1 MPAACRWLVRKT
13 RRSPYAAAGSADG
26 LDRMMLSDL
35 TRRLTKPRCR
45 TLAVAA
51 SVWLAAAL
59 PISVLVERSAFAA
72 SDVPSSGATSS
83 SSTASPAHPASAA
96 PASSG
101 AMPSSG
107 ASAVHRA
114 SSANGASAASAVN
127 HAAPTNG
134 ASAASGVHRAA
145 AASGASGA
153 SAVNHAAPTNGA
165 SAASAVNHAAP
176 ASGASAASAVHHAAP
191 ASAASA
197 ASTVNHAAPAGAAS
211 AASAAST
218 ALPASTASPAS
229 AASGTP
235 ASEAEAPAPTPP
247 RRHAPLSADE
257 AKNATARAVD
267 MHKDFTQEVTR
278 RLNVPASEQRAYG
291 VRLQKAL
298 ADANLGDLA
307 GEYIV
312 MVDRAPNV
320 QALFIYFRAMPT
332 NAWLMIGASPV
343 GTGWPGKYD
352 HFLTPL
358 GVFHHSPDNMDFRAE
373 GTTNDNGIRGYGHRD
388 MRIYDFGWVDG
399 ERGWGKGGKSPMR
412 FQMHATDPDR
422 LEALLGIRHS
432 KGCVRIPA
440 SLNTFLD
447 RHGILDDDYQAR
459 VEAGKSLWV
468 LRHDRDITPIAGR
481 YLVVIDSARKT
492 RPAWSPA
499 PGRNAWSKLP
509 KNGDTAD

>member
-1 MPAACRWLVRKT
+1 MRK
-13 RRSPYAAAGSADG
+13 
-26 LDRMMLSDL
+26 
-35 TRRLTKPRCR
+35 
-45 TLAVAA
+45 
-51 SVWLAAAL
+51 
-59 PISVLVERSAFAA
+59 E
-72 SDVPSSGATSS
+72 
-83 SSTASPAHPASAA
+83 
-96 PASSG
+96 
-101 AMPSSG
+101 
-107 ASAVHRA
+107 
-114 SSANGASAASAVN
+114 
-127 HAAPTNG
+127 
-134 ASAASGVHRAA
+134 
-145 AASGASGA
+145 
-153 SAVNHAAPTNGA
+153 
-165 SAASAVNHAAP
+165 
-176 ASGASAASAVHHAAP
+176 
-191 ASAASA
+191 
-197 ASTVNHAAPAGAAS
+197 
-211 AASAAST
+211 
-218 ALPASTASPAS
+218 
-229 AASGTP
+229 
-235 ASEAEAPAPTPP
+235 
-247 RRHAPLSADE
+247 
-257 AKNATARAVD
+257 
-267 MHKDFTQEVTR
+267 FTQEVTR

-320 QALFIYFRAMPT
+320 QALFIYFRATPT

-373 GTTNDNGIRGYGHRD
+373 GTTNENGIRGYGHRD

-481 YLVVIDSARKT
+481 YLVVIDGARKT

>member
-1 MPAACRWLVRKT
+1 MPQACRWLAREM
-13 RRSPYAAAGSADG
+13 RRSQRATAGSADG
-26 LDRMMLSDL
+26 FDRMMLSDL
-35 TRRLTKPRCR
+35 TRRLSRPRCR
-45 TLAVAA
+45 TLAVATY
-51 SVWLAAAL
+51 VWLVAAV
-59 PISVLVERSAFAA
+59 PISVLVARPAFAA
-72 SDVPSSGATSS
+72 SDVPSATATSS
-83 SSTASPAHPASAA
+83 SSTASAAHPAS
-96 PASSG
+96 PAHVSSE
-101 AMPSSG
+101 
-107 ASAVHRA
+107 
-114 SSANGASAASAVN
+114 
-127 HAAPTNG
+127 
-134 ASAASGVHRAA
+134 
-145 AASGASGA
+145 
-153 SAVNHAAPTNGA
+153 
-165 SAASAVNHAAP
+165 
-176 ASGASAASAVHHAAP
+176 AAP

-197 ASTVNHAAPAGAAS
+197 ASA
-211 AASAAST
+211 
-218 ALPASTASPAS
+218 ASPAS
-229 AASGTP
+229 AASATP

-247 RRHAPLSADE
+247 RRHPPLSAEE
-257 AKNATARAVD
+257 ARNATARAID
-267 MHKDFTQEVTR
+267 MRKRFTQEVTR

-291 VRLQKAL
+291 DRLQNAL
-298 ADANLGDLA
+298 ADADLGDLA
-307 GEYIV
+307 GEYV
-312 MVDRAPNV
+312 ALVDRAPNV
-320 QALFIYFRAMPT
+320 QALFIYFRATPS

-373 GTTNDNGIRGYGHRD
+373 GTTNDNGIRGYGKRD

-422 LEALLGIRHS
+422 LEPLLGIRHS

-447 RHGILDDDYQAR
+447 THGILDDDYQAR

-468 LRHDRDITPIAGR
+468 LRRDRDITPIAGR
-481 YLVVIDSARKT
+481 YLAVIDSARKT

>member
-1 MPAACRWLVRKT
+1 MSAACRWLARKT
-13 RRSPYAAAGSADG
+13 RRSPYAAAVSADG

-35 TRRLTKPRCR
+35 TRSLPKPRCR

-51 SVWLAAAL
+51 SMWLAAAL

-72 SDVPSSGATSS
+72 SDVPSSAATSS
-83 SSTASPAHPASAA
+83 SSTASAAHPASGAS
-96 PASSG
+96 ASSA
-101 AMPSSG
+101 AMPSSA

-114 SSANGASAASAVN
+114 SSANGASAASAV
-127 HAAPTNG
+127 HRASPASG
-134 ASAASGVHRAA
+134 ASAAS
-145 AASGASGA
+145 S
-153 SAVNHAAPTNGA
+153 VNHAAPTNG
-165 SAASAVNHAAP
+165 S
-176 ASGASAASAVHHAAP
+176 SAASAVHHAAP

-197 ASTVNHAAPAGAAS
+197 ASVVNHAASAS
-211 AASAAST
+211 AASAASS
-218 ALPASTASPAS
+218 ASTASPAS

-247 RRHAPLSADE
+247 RRHPPLSADE
-257 AKNATARAVD
+257 AKNATARAID
-267 MHKDFTQEVTR
+267 MRKEFTQEVTR

-320 QALFIYFRAMPT
+320 QALFIYFRATPT

-358 GVFHHSPDNMDFRAE
+358 GVFHHTPDNMDFRAE
-373 GTTNDNGIRGYGHRD
+373 GTTNDNGIRGYGQRD

>member
-1 MPAACRWLVRKT
+1 MPAACRWLARKT
-13 RRSPYAAAGSADG
+13 RRSPYAAAVSADG

-35 TRRLTKPRCR
+35 TRRLPKSRCR

-51 SVWLAAAL
+51 SMWLAAAL

-83 SSTASPAHPASAA
+83 SSTASAAHPASGAS
-96 PASSG
+96 ASSA
-101 AMPSSG
+101 AMPSSA

-114 SSANGASAASAVN
+114 SSANGASAASAV
-127 HAAPTNG
+127 HRASPASG
-134 ASAASGVHRAA
+134 ASAAS
-145 AASGASGA
+145 S
-153 SAVNHAAPTNGA
+153 VNHAAPTNG
-165 SAASAVNHAAP
+165 S
-176 ASGASAASAVHHAAP
+176 SAASAVHHAAP

-197 ASTVNHAAPAGAAS
+197 ASVVNHAASAS
-211 AASAAST
+211 AASAASSAST
-218 ALPASTASPAS
+218 ASPASAASTASPAS

-247 RRHAPLSADE
+247 RRHPPLSADE
-257 AKNATARAVD
+257 AKNATARAID
-267 MHKDFTQEVTR
+267 MRKEFTQEVTR

-320 QALFIYFRAMPT
+320 QALFIYFRATPT

-358 GVFHHSPDNMDFRAE
+358 GVFHHTPDNMDFRAE
-373 GTTNDNGIRGYGHRD
+373 GTTNDNGIRGYGQRD

>member
-1 MPAACRWLVRKT
+1 M
-13 RRSPYAAAGSADG
+13 RRSPRAAAGSADG
-26 LDRMMLSDL
+26 FDRMMLPDL
-35 TRRLTKPRCR
+35 TRRLPKPRCR
-45 TLAVAA
+45 SLAVATY
-51 SVWLAAAL
+51 VWLAAAVL
-59 PISVLVERSAFAA
+59 IPVLVARPAVAA
-72 SDVPSSGATSS
+72 SDVPSATATSS
-83 SSTASPAHPASAA
+83 SSTASAAHPAS
-96 PASSG
+96 PAH
-101 AMPSSG
+101 
-107 ASAVHRA
+107 ASPV
-114 SSANGASAASAVN
+114 
-127 HAAPTNG
+127 
-134 ASAASGVHRAA
+134 
-145 AASGASGA
+145 SGASGA
-153 SAVNHAAPTNGA
+153 S
-165 SAASAVNHAAP
+165 
-176 ASGASAASAVHHAAP
+176 P

-197 ASTVNHAAPAGAAS
+197 GSPAS
-211 AASAAST
+211 A
-218 ALPASTASPAS
+218 AS

-247 RRHAPLSADE
+247 RRHPPLSADE
-257 AKNATARAVD
+257 AKNATERAID
-267 MHKDFTQEVTR
+267 MRKRFTQEVTR

-291 VRLQKAL
+291 VRLQNAL
-298 ADANLGDLA
+298 ADADLGDLA
-307 GEYIV
+307 GEYV
-312 MVDRAPNV
+312 AMVDRAPNV
-320 QALFIYFRAMPT
+320 QALFIYFRATPS

-373 GTTNDNGIRGYGHRD
+373 GTTNDNGIRGYGVRD

-422 LEALLGIRHS
+422 LEPLLGIRHS

-468 LRHDRDITPIAGR
+468 LRRDRDITPIAGR

-509 KNGDTAD
+509 KSGDTAD